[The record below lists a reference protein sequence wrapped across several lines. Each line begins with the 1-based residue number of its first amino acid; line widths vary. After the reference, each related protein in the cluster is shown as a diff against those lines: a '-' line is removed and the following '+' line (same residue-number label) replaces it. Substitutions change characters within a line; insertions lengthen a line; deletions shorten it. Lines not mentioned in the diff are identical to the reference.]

1 MIWYKIK
8 DHWWI
13 DVTQIRSFDVP
24 NDCYNSLRIQYKDG
38 TEDTFGIPIPF
49 SAVEECK
56 RLVEFFETI
65 KHCDTIN

>member
-13 DVTQIRSFDVP
+13 DVTQIRSFGVP
-24 NDCYNSLRIQYKDG
+24 NDCYNSISIQYKDG

-49 SAVEECK
+49 SAVEECQK
-56 RLVEFFETI
+56 LAEFIERL
-65 KHCDTIN
+65 DTIN